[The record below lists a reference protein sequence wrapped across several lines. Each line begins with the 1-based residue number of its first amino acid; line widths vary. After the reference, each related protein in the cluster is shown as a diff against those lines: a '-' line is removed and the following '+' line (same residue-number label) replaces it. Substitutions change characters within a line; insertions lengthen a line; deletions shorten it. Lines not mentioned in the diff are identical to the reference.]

1 MTILRNPNTIA
12 TADMADLIETYNA
25 LTGNAVERFES
36 RAIAERRTEMAMLAA
51 KDAAG
56 HAGVPRGV
64 EPEVKTVEELGGNPF
79 PFGSMEHQLYIAA
92 EASRAENAP
101 KRIKAMKARELTARP
116 LRTPADKVR
125 ATFTGTSKPQ
135 AASIRGQVL
144 RAIQESEGHTVAQA
158 DLDAHMGMPTR
169 SFVQKLIE
177 MGHLE
182 LVA

>member
-1 MTILRNPNTIA
+1 MTILRKQSDIHD
-12 TADMADLIETYNA
+12 ADMADLIETYNA

-36 RAIAERRTEMAMLAA
+36 RTIARRRTEMAMLAA

-56 HAGVPRGV
+56 HAGVPRGA
-64 EPEVKTVEELGGNPF
+64 EPEVKT
-79 PFGSMEHQLYIAA
+79 AA
-92 EASRAENAP
+92 ELATPFDVMVQQLSVVTEP
-101 KRIKAMKARELTARP
+101 KRVKVMKARELIARP
-116 LRTPADKVR
+116 LRKPADKIR
-125 ATFTGTSKPQ
+125 ATFSGTSKPQ

-144 RAIQESEGHTVAQA
+144 RAIQESEDHTVTQE

-169 SFVQKLIE
+169 GFVQKLIE

>member
-1 MTILRNPNTIA
+1 MTILRNPNAIA

-25 LTGNAVERFES
+25 LTGNSVERFES
-36 RAIAERRTEMAMLAA
+36 RAVAERRTEMAMLAA
-51 KDAAG
+51 RDAAG

-64 EPEVKTVEELGGNPF
+64 EPEVKTLEELTGNPF

-92 EASRAENAP
+92 EASRAEAAP
-101 KRIKAMKARELTARP
+101 KRVKAIKARELTARP
-116 LRTPADKVR
+116 LRKPADKIR

-135 AASIRGQVL
+135 ANSIRGQVL
-144 RAIQESEGHTVAQA
+144 RAIQASEGHIVTQQ

-177 MGHLE
+177 TGHLE

>member
-1 MTILRNPNTIA
+1 MTILRKQSDIHD
-12 TADMADLIETYNA
+12 ADMADLLETYNA

-51 KDAAG
+51 RDAAG
-56 HAGVPRGV
+56 HAGVPKGV
-64 EPEVKTVEELGGNPF
+64 EPEVKTMDELAL
-79 PFGSMEHQLYIAA
+79 PFGPMVQQLHIAA
-92 EASRAENAP
+92 ENARAEAAP

-116 LRTPADKVR
+116 LRTPADKIR
-125 ATFTGTSKPQ
+125 ATFAGTSKPQ

-177 MGHLE
+177 AGHLE

>member
-1 MTILRNPNTIA
+1 MTILRNPNYIA
-12 TADMADLIETYNA
+12 TAEMADLLETYNA

-51 KDAAG
+51 RDAAG
-56 HAGVPRGV
+56 HAGVPKGV
-64 EPEVKTVEELGGNPF
+64 EPEVKTVAELATPF
-79 PFGSMEHQLYIAA
+79 NIMVQQLSVVA
-92 EASRAENAP
+92 EP
-101 KRIKAMKARELTARP
+101 KRVREIKARELIARP
-116 LRTPADKVR
+116 LRKPADKIR
-125 ATFTGTSKPQ
+125 ATFNGKSKPQ

-144 RAIQESEGHTVAQA
+144 RAIQESEDHTVTQE

-169 SFVQKLIE
+169 GFVQKLIE